1 MTGPAGLLPQAFET
15 EILGYPVWR
24 LADPADALKA
34 VAQVERQGG
43 GLIAC
48 RIAEEDGPGE
58 ACLRNA
64 GFLKVETLI
73 TLARPLARAEAVPLP
88 AGVDSAQAE
97 DAFACGEVAAQ
108 AFSKDRYHADLRIDR
123 AGADEIK
130 RRWAENAVRGRA
142 DRVFVTRFADGR
154 VSGFNACLAPPDR
167 AVIDLIGVLPEATGR
182 GAGAAMVRAA
192 IAHYAASR
200 SRIEVGTQASNDG
213 SLRFYRRLGFV
224 DLRRQTSWHWMG

>member
-1 MTGPAGLLPQAFET
+1 MSGTAGLLPQAFET
-15 EILGYPVWR
+15 DILGFPVWR
-24 LADPADALKA
+24 LSDPKGA
-34 VAQVERQGG
+34 VQAVSQVERQGG

-48 RIAEEDGPGE
+48 RIAEEDAPGE
-58 ACLRNA
+58 AALRDA
-64 GFLKVETLI
+64 GFLKVETLV
-73 TLARPLARAEAVPLP
+73 TLARPLSRAEAGPSP
-88 AGVDSAQAE
+88 AGVDLARAE
-97 DAFACGEVAAQ
+97 DAFACGAVAAQ

-154 VSGFNACLAPPDR
+154 VSGFNACMALPDR
-167 AVIDLIGVLPEATGR
+167 AAIDLIGVLPEATGR
-182 GAGAAMVRAA
+182 GWGAAMVQAA

-200 SRIEVGTQASNDG
+200 SRMEVGTQVANDG